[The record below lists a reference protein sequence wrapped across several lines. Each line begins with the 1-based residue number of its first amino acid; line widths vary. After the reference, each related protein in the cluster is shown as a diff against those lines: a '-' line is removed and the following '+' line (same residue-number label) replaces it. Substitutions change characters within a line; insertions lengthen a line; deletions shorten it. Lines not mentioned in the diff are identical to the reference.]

1 MNSQNN
7 LKVKKL
13 LKYVKASTTI
23 TFLTGFHIGGPK
35 ESIKIG
41 GIDNPVIRNPI
52 TEQPYIPGSSL
63 KGRFRMALERKYNDF
78 NIVYN
83 YDKDNNPI
91 SIKSVEP
98 SSNTN
103 NISKVTLLFGNSNAN
118 DREDREPTRLLFR
131 DAYLLEDSLEFAEG
145 EEKIEL
151 KMDRQTM
158 KGSIGGNRTQER
170 IPAGAK
176 FKMEI
181 TIRVFDGDD
190 LELFKT
196 RLEEAR
202 QIVEQE
208 FIGGSGSRGY
218 GQVKIDPFTFTD
230 TLIVQKIEK

>member
-1 MNSQNN
+1 MNGQDK

-13 LKYVKASTTI
+13 IKYVKASTTI
-23 TFLTGFHIGGPK
+23 EFLTGFHIGGPK
-35 ESIKIG
+35 ESVKIG

-78 NIVYN
+78 TIVYN
-83 YDKDNNPI
+83 YDNEKKPI

-98 SSNTN
+98 SSDTKNP
-103 NISKVTLLFGNSNAN
+103 SKVTLLFGNASAS
-118 DREDREPTRLLFR
+118 DKEDREPTRFLFR
-131 DAYLLEDSLEFAEG
+131 DAYLSEDSLEFAVG

-158 KGSIGGNRTQER
+158 KGSSGGNRTQER

-176 FKMEI
+176 FKMEV
-181 TIRVFDGDD
+181 TIRVFEGDD
-190 LELFKT
+190 LELFKE

-218 GQVKIDPFTFTD
+218 GQVKIEPFTFTD
-230 TLIVQKIEK
+230 VLIVQENKQ